1 MLHGSEIGP
10 NPRQS
15 KLYFNGL
22 SMKEFV
28 ASKTTRV
35 IMNPAKTSSSVTN
48 VTILPMSTLTAS
60 TPRPTLPSPAS
71 LGITGITK
79 TPGRIST
86 NVLVQARLP
95 VSASSIST
103 STIASNRSS
112 PNVLSRST
120 TSSVSNTFSP
130 IPSTVFSTP
139 RMMSAPYRS
148 SSMPLLPLP
157 PGIPSVPNNT
167 HPPTPVISRLQ
178 SVLKPN
184 QIIVPIPQMAAN
196 SYKPSQKITIAKS
209 NNPQALQNCCSWIT
223 ASHEFHYSKGSL
235 GPSFVESGEM
245 YKKYIGTMRNL
256 GVPLVVTQHEFL
268 NCCK

>member
-35 IMNPAKTSSSVTN
+35 IMNSTKTSSSVTN
-48 VTILPMSTLTAS
+48 VTILPMSTITAS

-71 LGITGITK
+71 LGITGVTK

-95 VSASSIST
+95 TSASSIST
-103 STIASNRSS
+103 STIGSNRSAS

-130 IPSTVFSTP
+130 ISSTVFSTP

-167 HPPTPVISRLQ
+167 LPSTPVISRLQ

-184 QIIVPIPQMAAN
+184 QRIVPIP
-196 SYKPSQKITIAKS
+196 QKITIAKS
-209 NNPQALQNCCSWIT
+209 NNPQALQNCCAWIS

-235 GPSFVESGEM
+235 GTSFVESGEM

-256 GVPLVVTQHEFL
+256 GVTLVVTQHEFL